1 MNNNAYSIKELANK
15 SALYHERINMTRTIE
30 AKVMLELDHL
40 EQQDH
45 YPTTEKETLSPQ
57 LEFSELTFND
67 QEARETYVLIFLVS
81 IFEFF
86 LWSSNFLSCIL
97 SLPADFFPKLTQFIV
112 IFPRLLSPASV
123 SSFVTLASLA
133 PKPSMW
139 NKLLT
144 PLDLK

>member
-30 AKVMLELDHL
+30 AKVMLELD
-40 EQQDH
+40 
-45 YPTTEKETLSPQ
+45 YPTTEKETISPQ

-81 IFEFF
+81 IFEFLPIWF
-86 LWSSNFLSCIL
+86 QLLSCIL
-97 SLPADFFPKLTQFIV
+97 SLPVDFVPKLTQFIV

-144 PLDLK
+144 PMDLK